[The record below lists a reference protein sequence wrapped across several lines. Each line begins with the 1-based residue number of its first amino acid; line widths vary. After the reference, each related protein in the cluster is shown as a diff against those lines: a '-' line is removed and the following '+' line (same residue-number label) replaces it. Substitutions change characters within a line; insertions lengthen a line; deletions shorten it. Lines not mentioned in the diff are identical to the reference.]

1 MCFND
6 VVYNLLIFCAKMEKM
21 ESENN
26 KKIAKIFYEMA
37 RFLEMESANFRSRAY
52 DKAGDILENLDQD
65 VSEIYK
71 KDGEA
76 GLEKLSGIG
85 KSMAEKII
93 EYLKNGKIKKY
104 EDFRKKMPVNF
115 GELLAVEGVGVKVVR
130 DLHKFLKIKNL
141 EDLEKAARAG
151 KIRDLPNFGEKTE
164 QNILKSISFLK
175 RGDDRFLL
183 DELKNDIIFFHQNKI
198 GSDGPSDLV
207 ELKDI
212 KGDLHIHSDWD
223 GGEDSILELAEA
235 GIKKGYEYIGISD
248 HTKFVVI
255 ERGLDENRLL
265 ERNKEIDE
273 LNKKFK
279 SKNFRILKGCEAN
292 IMEDGSID
300 IEDAVLAQM
309 DFVIAGVHSSFKLP
323 REEMT
328 ARMVVAMRNPN
339 IDIISHPTG
348 RIISKRDE
356 YELDFEKILDVAK
369 ETGTVLE
376 INSNPRRLDLKDAN
390 IRKAKERG
398 VKMIIT
404 TDAHH
409 LDNLEF
415 MEYGVFHARR
425 GGAEKQDII
434 NTLPLEK
441 FLKCLKI

>member
-1 MCFND
+1 
-6 VVYNLLIFCAKMEKM
+6 M

-26 KKIAKIFYEMA
+26 KKIARIFYEMA
-37 RFLEMESANFRSRAY
+37 RFFEMEDASFRSRAY
-52 DKAGDILENLDQD
+52 EKAGDILESLVQD
-65 VSEIYK
+65 VYEIYK
-71 KDGEA
+71 EQGEK
-76 GLEKLSGIG
+76 GLEKLPGIG
-85 KSMAEKII
+85 QSTAEKII
-93 EYLKNGKIKKY
+93 EYLKLGKIKEHENLK
-104 EDFRKKMPVNF
+104 RKTPVEL
-115 GELLAVEGVGVKVVR
+115 GELLAVEGVGVKTVR
-130 DLHKFLKIKNL
+130 DLYKFLKIRNL
-141 EDLEKAARAG
+141 EDLEKAAQSG
-151 KIRDLPNFGEKTE
+151 KIRNLPNFGEKTE
-164 QNILKSISFLK
+164 QTILKSISFLK

-183 DELKNDIIFFHQNKI
+183 DEIKKDIRLFNQGHT
-198 GSDGPSDLV
+198 GSGGSSNLV

-279 SKNFRILKGCEAN
+279 GKNFRILKGCEAN

-300 IEDAVLAQM
+300 IEDEVLAQM
-309 DFVIAGVHSSFKLP
+309 DFVIAGVHSSFKLLS
-323 REEMT
+323 EEMT
-328 ARMVVAMRNPN
+328 ARLVVAMRNPN

-356 YELDFEKILDVAK
+356 YDFDFEKILDVAK

-415 MEYGVFHARR
+415 MEYGVFQARR